1 MDQEK
6 RVLVAF
12 VLSFGLLL
20 LWRQFFVK
28 APSAPPKGAQRSSAQ
43 MSQASKPP
51 QVAPSQ
57 PAPSRK
63 KQASAISK
71 RVSLPQEKGEKPQE
85 VAVEG
90 DLYKVTLSSQG
101 AVVKSW
107 VLKKYKDEKGDPLD
121 VVNRPACEQL
131 GFPMDISLPN
141 AELASELK
149 NAVFVVKPSISP
161 LRAPVTV
168 EFSYSNGSIQA
179 RKSIIFGSG
188 YEVKVQASV
197 FDGQQYLPLE
207 VAWPGG
213 FGDQTLPAPLR
224 EASTRAVYGSPGNFT
239 TVPETKVKEARLIP
253 GPVEVAGLE
262 DRFFVS
268 IFLPDSPENVFR
280 IGRRVWNAPEWKEK
294 EPPQPLEAMLGTTQP
309 QALNFRLFVAPKDL
323 DVLRA
328 EKPPLD
334 GLVDFGWFTVVAKP
348 LFIALRYLYD
358 HAGHNWGWAIITLT
372 VLINLAMFPLKLKS
386 IRSAQEMQKIGP
398 VVKGIQEK
406 YKQYKFNDP
415 RKQRMNEEIMK
426 LYKEHGVNPLG
437 GCLPMVLQLPILYGF
452 YRVLDQAIELRHAPW
467 LGWIRDLSMP
477 DHLYVLPAIMVVTM
491 FGLQKM
497 TPMATADPAQQRM
510 MMIMPLAFGFIFF
523 KLASGLNLYYL
534 TANVVGILQQV
545 LINRMMPVTSSGP
558 PSSGGSKP
566 VPRKPVPVNP

>member
-28 APSAPPKGAQRSSAQ
+28 APSAPPNGAQRSSAQ

-239 TVPETKVKEARLIP
+239 TVPETKVKEAR
-253 GPVEVAGLE
+253 
-262 DRFFVS
+262 
-268 IFLPDSPENVFR
+268 
-280 IGRRVWNAPEWKEK
+280 
-294 EPPQPLEAMLGTTQP
+294 
-309 QALNFRLFVAPKDL
+309 
-323 DVLRA
+323 
-328 EKPPLD
+328 
-334 GLVDFGWFTVVAKP
+334 
-348 LFIALRYLYD
+348 
-358 HAGHNWGWAIITLT
+358 
-372 VLINLAMFPLKLKS
+372 
-386 IRSAQEMQKIGP
+386 
-398 VVKGIQEK
+398 
-406 YKQYKFNDP
+406 
-415 RKQRMNEEIMK
+415 
-426 LYKEHGVNPLG
+426 
-437 GCLPMVLQLPILYGF
+437 
-452 YRVLDQAIELRHAPW
+452 
-467 LGWIRDLSMP
+467 
-477 DHLYVLPAIMVVTM
+477 
-491 FGLQKM
+491 
-497 TPMATADPAQQRM
+497 
-510 MMIMPLAFGFIFF
+510 
-523 KLASGLNLYYL
+523 
-534 TANVVGILQQV
+534 
-545 LINRMMPVTSSGP
+545 
-558 PSSGGSKP
+558 
-566 VPRKPVPVNP
+566 